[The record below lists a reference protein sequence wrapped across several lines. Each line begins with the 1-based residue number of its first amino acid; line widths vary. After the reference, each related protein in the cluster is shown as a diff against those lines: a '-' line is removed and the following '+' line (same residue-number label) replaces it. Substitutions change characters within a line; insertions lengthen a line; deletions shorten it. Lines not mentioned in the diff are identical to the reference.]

1 MLSGVGNDGKGGANV
16 DVTVWTDI
24 IGSFGLPI
32 ALVIAM
38 GLFIFKLWQQSAER
52 EKTLYKEL
60 EHSRNINEKAI
71 ETIAQYAE
79 KLGDIQNDVKAIK
92 DDITVITAVIEHR

>member
-1 MLSGVGNDGKGGANV
+1 M

-24 IGSFGLPI
+24 VTTLGLPI

-38 GLFIFKLWQQSAER
+38 GLFIYKLWQQSAER
-52 EKTLYKEL
+52 EKTLYSEL
-60 EHSRNINEKAI
+60 EHSRTINEKAI

-79 KLGDIQNDVKAIK
+79 KLGDIQSDVKAIK
-92 DDITVITAVIEHR
+92 EDITVISAVIEHR